1 MKVETI
7 IWIFIPALVSLFVL
21 FKTISISLKKKT
33 FLSWLLTV
41 IIWMAVV
48 FSEIILGNM
57 YFYDA
62 WPSFLPHILIG
73 ISLLLLLLQSSFKK
87 KVDLP

>member
-1 MKVETI
+1 MKVEAI

-21 FKTISISLKKKT
+21 FKTTLISMKKKI

-41 IIWMAVV
+41 IIWIAVV
-48 FSEIILGNM
+48 FSLIMFGNM

-73 ISLLLLLLQSSFKK
+73 ISLLLLLLQSSLKRE
-87 KVDLP
+87 VGPP